1 MQNSYKSIL
10 SEHSLTLKK
19 CFGQNFIFDMDYL
32 DRLVSLAGVTGSD
45 TVIEIG
51 CGAGTLTRSLAKKAK
66 RVIGYEI
73 DTRLKPILD
82 DVMKDHKNVTINF
95 MDIMKENLSS
105 LEKKVGENY
114 ILVANLPYYITT
126 PIVTS
131 FLENAKKV
139 SRMAI
144 MVQKEV
150 AERFSAS
157 PSSRDYGA
165 ITVAINLRGSA
176 RTIME
181 AGREMFTPPP
191 KVDSAVVRIDIDRE
205 KFKDINFNS
214 VRALVRC
221 AFQSRRKTLVNN
233 LINGLKV
240 PREKAQK
247 SLESIGVSL
256 DARGETLSADEFVS
270 LSKILGEYL
279 NG

>member
-10 SEHSLTLKK
+10 SKHSLTLKK
-19 CFGQNFIFDMDYL
+19 CFGQNFIFDMEYL
-32 DRLVSLAGVTGSD
+32 DRLVELAGVSEND

-51 CGAGTLTRSLAKKAK
+51 CGAGTLTRSIAKRAKK
-66 RVIGYEI
+66 VIGYEI

-82 DVMKDHKNVTINF
+82 EVMLDHKNVSINF
-95 MDIMKENLSS
+95 MDIMKENITA
-105 LEKKVGENY
+105 LEKKIGTNY

-131 FLENAKKV
+131 FLENAKNV
-139 SRMAI
+139 SRMVI

-157 PSSRDYGA
+157 PGGRDYGA
-165 ITVAINLRGSA
+165 ITVAINLKGSA
-176 RTIME
+176 QIIMH

-205 KFKDINFNS
+205 KFKDANIS
-214 VRALVRC
+214 DVRALVRC
-221 AFQSRRKTLVNN
+221 AFTSRRKTLVNN
-233 LINGLKV
+233 LLNGLKIT
-240 PREKAQK
+240 REQAQ
-247 SLESIGVSL
+247 SALEKLGVAI
-256 DARGETLSADEFVS
+256 DVRGETLSSEQFVE

>member
-19 CFGQNFIFDMDYL
+19 CFGQNFIFDIEYL
-32 DRLVSLAGVTGSD
+32 DRLVSLAGVTESD

-82 DVMKDHKNVTINF
+82 DVIKDHKNVTINY
-95 MDIMKENLSS
+95 MDIMKENLLS
-105 LEKKVGENY
+105 LEKKIGEEY
-114 ILVANLPYYITT
+114 VLVANLPYYITT
-126 PIVTS
+126 PIVTN
-131 FLENAKKV
+131 FLENAKGV
-139 SRMAI
+139 TRMAI

-150 AERFSAS
+150 AERFSATPKS
-157 PSSRDYGA
+157 KDYGA
-165 ITVAINLRGSA
+165 ITVAINLRGDA
-176 RTIME
+176 KIIME

-233 LINGLKV
+233 LVNGLKIS
-240 PREKAQK
+240 REKAQNA
-247 SLESIGVSL
+247 LEELGISL
-256 DARGETLSADEFVS
+256 DARGETLSADEFVR
-270 LSKILGEYL
+270 LSEILGEYL

>member
-1 MQNSYKSIL
+1 M
-10 SEHSLTLKK
+10 E
-19 CFGQNFIFDMDYL
+19 YL
-32 DRLVSLAGVTGSD
+32 DRLVELAGVSEND

-51 CGAGTLTRSLAKKAK
+51 CGAGTLTRSIAKRAKK
-66 RVIGYEI
+66 VIGYEI

-82 DVMKDHKNVTINF
+82 EVMLDHKNVSINF
-95 MDIMKENLSS
+95 MDIMKENITA
-105 LEKKVGENY
+105 LEKKIGTNY

-131 FLENAKKV
+131 FLENAKNV
-139 SRMAI
+139 SRMVI

-157 PSSRDYGA
+157 PGGRDYGA
-165 ITVAINLRGSA
+165 ITVAINLKGSA
-176 RTIME
+176 QIIMH

-205 KFKDINFNS
+205 KFSGANIS
-214 VRALVRC
+214 AVRALVRC
-221 AFQSRRKTLVNN
+221 AFTSRRKTLVNN
-233 LINGLKV
+233 LLNGLKIT
-240 PREKAQK
+240 REQAQ
-247 SLESIGVSL
+247 SALEKLGVAI
-256 DARGETLSADEFVS
+256 DVRGETLSSEQFVE

>member
-10 SEHSLTLKK
+10 SKHSLTLKK
-19 CFGQNFIFDMDYL
+19 CFGQNFIFDIEYL
-32 DRLVSLAGVTGSD
+32 DRLVENAGVTEDD

-51 CGAGTLTRSLAKKAK
+51 CGAGTLTRSIAKRAK
-66 RVIGYEI
+66 RVVGYEI

-82 DVMKDHKNVTINF
+82 EVKQDHKNVTINF
-95 MDIMKENLSS
+95 MDIMKENISA
-105 LEKKVGENY
+105 LEKKIGGSY

-126 PIVTS
+126 PIVTN
-131 FLENAKKV
+131 FLENAKNV
-139 SRMAI
+139 SRMVI

-157 PSSRDYGA
+157 PGGRDYGA
-165 ITVAINLRGSA
+165 ITVAINLKGSA
-176 RTIME
+176 SVIME

-205 KFKDINFNS
+205 KFNGIDFSK

-221 AFQSRRKTLVNN
+221 AFTSRRKTLVNN
-233 LINGLKV
+233 LVNGLKIS
-240 PREKAQK
+240 REQAQDA
-247 SLESIGVSL
+247 LDELGISI
-256 DARGETLSADEFVS
+256 DARGETLSSEQFVA
-270 LSKILGEYL
+270 LSKILGEHL

>member
-10 SEHSLTLKK
+10 SKHGLTLKK

-32 DRLVSLAGVTGSD
+32 DRLVDLAGVTSSD

-51 CGAGTLTRSLAKKAK
+51 CGAGTLTRSIAKKAK

-82 DVMKDHKNVTINF
+82 DVVADCKNVTINY

-126 PIVTS
+126 PIVTN
-131 FLENAKKV
+131 FLENAKNV
-139 SRMAI
+139 SRMVI

-150 AERFSAS
+150 AERFSAN

-165 ITVAINLRGSA
+165 ITVAINLRGNASI
-176 RTIME
+176 IME
-181 AGREMFTPPP
+181 AGKEMFTPPP

-205 KFKDINFNS
+205 KFSNINFNK

-221 AFQSRRKTLVNN
+221 AFTSRRKTLVNN
-233 LINGLKV
+233 LVNGLKLS
-240 PREKAQK
+240 RERAI
-247 SLESIGVSL
+247 SALEEVGISA
-256 DARGETLSADEFVS
+256 DARGETLSASEFAF
-270 LSKILGEYL
+270 LSEVLGEEL